1 MGYIKPEGIEKV
13 WEEQLLASRS
23 ILKTEML
30 NVLHC
35 ESNEDKKAL
44 YQRWKAEYSEL
55 MVQDLVKCAKDRKSC
70 LMVANWNLDNFEPN
84 RRKKHERIWFT

>member
-1 MGYIKPEGIEKV
+1 MGYIKPEGIEDV
-13 WEEQLLASRS
+13 WAKQLLASRS

-70 LMVANWNLDNFEPN
+70 LMVANWNLDNFELD
-84 RRKKHERIWFT
+84 RRSNHRKDK

>member
-1 MGYIKPEGIEKV
+1 MGYIKPEGIEDV
-13 WEEQLLASRS
+13 WAKQLLASRS
-23 ILKTEML
+23 ILKTEMS

-35 ESNEDKKAL
+35 ESNEEKKAL

-70 LMVANWNLDNFEPN
+70 LMVANWNLDNFELD
-84 RRKKHERIWFT
+84 RRSNHRKDK